1 MRTCPAELLKTHDF
15 LDAFK
20 KTQIDGV
27 SIWPG
32 QLSQNSGLL
41 TSYQPNLLP
50 ITIHDHMPLHHVDTL
65 HCQTAKAWNACFCWP
80 RYGSQDFYGKFLGFQ
95 ATWFFIV
102 DNERYQPPWN
112 RKNFQHLYIKYT
124 SVLLRLVSGV
134 PGTTYNSYRLL
145 HPNHPS
151 HAPPNSLRASP
162 PSLSLHNRRVSEASQ
177 LAGIP
182 NRIVWCHRKN
192 TPTTAPVEDN
202 IHHSTSTCF

>member
-1 MRTCPAELLKTHDF
+1 MTTCRSTTL
-15 LDAFK
+15 
-20 KTQIDGV
+20 
-27 SIWPG
+27 
-32 QLSQNSGLL
+32 
-41 TSYQPNLLP
+41 
-50 ITIHDHMPLHHVDTL
+50 IHS
-65 HCQTAKAWNACFCWP
+65 TAKPQRHGMLASVGLVTAHRIFMANFWVSKQH
-80 RYGSQDFYGKFLGFQ
+80 G
-95 ATWFFIV
+95 FFIV

-145 HPNHPS
+145 DPNHPS